1 MGVGEELGV
10 DALCFRAMAADDLPG
25 VAVLESRTFE
35 FPWSQR
41 TFRDC
46 LAAGHEC
53 WKAELAGQG
62 IGHGVVAVA
71 AGEAH
76 LLNVCVEPAQQ
87 GRGFG
92 KALLRHLLERATARG
107 AGVVYLEARI
117 SNRVA
122 MTLYFAMGF
131 REIGRRRGYYPS
143 ANGREDAVVMA
154 RKLA

>member
-1 MGVGEELGV
+1 MDAGEALGV
-10 DALCFRAMAADDLPG
+10 AALRFRAMEAADLAS
-25 VAVLESRTFE
+25 VADLESRAFE

-41 TFRDC
+41 AFADC

-76 LLNVCVEPAQQ
+76 LLNVCVDPALQ

-92 KALLRHLLERATARG
+92 RALLRHLLARATARG
-107 AGVVYLEARI
+107 AGVVFLEARI
-117 SNRVA
+117 TNRVA
-122 MTLYFAMGF
+122 MTLYFAQGF
-131 REIGRRRGYYPS
+131 REIGRRRGYYPG

-154 RKLA
+154 LKLA

>member
-1 MGVGEELGV
+1 MGVGEAFGV
-10 DALCFRAMAADDLPG
+10 DALRFRTMEAADLPS
-25 VAVLESRTFE
+25 VASLESRAFE

-41 TFRDC
+41 VFKDC
-46 LAAGHEC
+46 VAAGHEC
-53 WKAELAGQG
+53 WRAEVAGQA

-76 LLNVCVEPAQQ
+76 LLNVCVDPASQ

-92 KALLRHLLERATARG
+92 KALLQHLLERATARG

-117 SNRVA
+117 TNRVA
-122 MTLYFAMGF
+122 MTLYFALGF

>member
-1 MGVGEELGV
+1 MAVG
-10 DALCFRAMAADDLPG
+10 DLPG
-25 VAVLESRTFE
+25 VAVLESRAFE

-41 TFRDC
+41 TFADC

-53 WKAELAGQG
+53 WKAELAGRD

-76 LLNVCVEPAQQ
+76 LLNVCVEPALQ

-92 KALLRHLLERATARG
+92 KALLRHLLERATVRG
-107 AGVVYLEARI
+107 AAVVYLEARI

-122 MTLYFAMGF
+122 MTLYFASGF

-154 RKLA
+154 RELT